1 MPSHFTPYGSPHT
14 PDTVVKATALDL
26 LKCCKEKV
34 LPACAS
40 GSVATVAQDF
50 LSMAVYLGIAT
61 LIL

>member
-1 MPSHFTPYGSPHT
+1 MSLLLTPYPSPFMPH
-14 PDTVVKATALDL
+14 PPVQATALDL

-40 GSVATVAQDF
+40 GPVATAAQDF